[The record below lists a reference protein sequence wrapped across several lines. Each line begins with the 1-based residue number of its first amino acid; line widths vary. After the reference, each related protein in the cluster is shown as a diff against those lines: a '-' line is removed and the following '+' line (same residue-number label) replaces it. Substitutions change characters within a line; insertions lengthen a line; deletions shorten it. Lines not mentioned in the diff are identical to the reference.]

1 MSLLAPILEKIH
13 KLSRMCQVV
22 PSLYFLHSGASLP
35 KRNCFPPAI
44 FITSYRSKSRSLGL
58 EGDLRAGKC
67 EKVPG
72 DFLSDQKR
80 PMGVFFNF
88 H

>member
-1 MSLLAPILEKIH
+1 MDADDCGSPTFCANRYILGDLLLKIN
-13 KLSRMCQVV
+13 
-22 PSLYFLHSGASLP
+22 P
-35 KRNCFPPAI
+35 
-44 FITSYRSKSRSLGL
+44 YRSKSRSLGL